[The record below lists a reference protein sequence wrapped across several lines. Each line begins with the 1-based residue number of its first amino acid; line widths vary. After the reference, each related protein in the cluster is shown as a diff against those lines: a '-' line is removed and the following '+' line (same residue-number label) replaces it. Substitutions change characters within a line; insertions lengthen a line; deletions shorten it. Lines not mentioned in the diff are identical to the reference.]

1 MRSTTN
7 YSISF
12 RLWFQTYLVLNLGLA
27 IYFLLNGFI
36 VYAIPVS
43 LFVLFICGLPGLVIY
58 WVSISII
65 DRFAL
70 TRDSHFTLILFL
82 NCGIAFL
89 YSIFPAILLEFDNS
103 FPLGF
108 FEIMIVATV
117 ILSLC
122 GIAVILYNRNILFD
136 HFCPGEDDLILI
148 DHTNSKN
155 KNHKTMEQY
164 EQTKTIHNEHTGNGN
179 KTLIKGLITGALILI
194 MLIPTVFIS
203 NMITERQ
210 VRQQEVVKDVSS
222 KWASAQ
228 TVTGPYLMIPYV
240 YAQKDAVGK
249 VFTDTKYLILL
260 PDNLSVTGTIIPE
273 QRLRSI
279 YKVLLYKSQ
288 LNSKGNFL
296 LQLPKDINPSSL
308 LLNEIKVC
316 AGITD
321 FKGIEQKVDITL
333 NGVTY
338 TLSPGLPTDMIDSNG
353 LSASVNLT
361 LEEISKPIS
370 FDMPLQLKGSEQLHF
385 VPLSGN
391 SQFAIKSTWPDPSF
405 DGNTIPTERE
415 VNENGFT
422 AKWSFNKANLPFG
435 TLLKEGKINKAG
447 QDFGISMIQPADQYA
462 KTTRSVKY
470 AILIIGLT
478 FSLFFII
485 ELMQKKPVHPVQYVL
500 IGIALVIF
508 YTLLL
513 SISEFVLFDQ
523 AYLIAAIATISLITL
538 YAKGHFKS
546 WKTAGIFASLLSA
559 LYAFIFIL
567 IRLED
572 TALLVGSIGLFI
584 VLSLVMYASRKIN
597 WYHATVTDPVAVQ

>member
-1 MRSTTN
+1 
-7 YSISF
+7 
-12 RLWFQTYLVLNLGLA
+12 
-27 IYFLLNGFI
+27 
-36 VYAIPVS
+36 
-43 LFVLFICGLPGLVIY
+43 
-58 WVSISII
+58 
-65 DRFAL
+65 
-70 TRDSHFTLILFL
+70 
-82 NCGIAFL
+82 
-89 YSIFPAILLEFDNS
+89 
-103 FPLGF
+103 
-108 FEIMIVATV
+108 
-117 ILSLC
+117 
-122 GIAVILYNRNILFD
+122 
-136 HFCPGEDDLILI
+136 
-148 DHTNSKN
+148 
-155 KNHKTMEQY
+155 MEQY
-164 EQTKTIHNEHTGNGN
+164 EQTNTIHNEHTGNGN

-228 TVTGPYLMIPYV
+228 TVTGPYLVIPYV
-240 YAQKDAVGK
+240 HSEKDAAGK
-249 VFTDTKYLILL
+249 VFTNTKYLILL
-260 PDNLSVTGTIIPE
+260 PDNLSVTGTITPE

-296 LQLPKDINPSSL
+296 LQLPKDIDPSSL
-308 LLNEIKVC
+308 LLNEVKVC

-338 TLSPGLPTDMIDSNG
+338 TLSPGLPTDMIDSSG
-353 LSASVNLT
+353 LSASVNLS
-361 LEEISKPIS
+361 LNEISKPIS

-391 SQFAIKSTWPDPSF
+391 SQFAIRSTWPDPSF

-415 VNENGFT
+415 VNENGFS

-597 WYHATVTDPVAVQ
+597 WYHTTVTDPMVVQ